1 MDRAICVLYGFI
13 HSFICWEVS
22 FFFFLFFQLWLFL
35 GYLDSK
41 SWNAVY
47 AIASAGQLDSEV
59 KEDSLWPLVV
69 M

>member
-1 MDRAICVLYGFI
+1 MFCMV
-13 HSFICWEVS
+13 SFIPS
-22 FFFFLFFQLWLFL
+22 FAGRFPFFFFLFFQLWLFL

>member
-1 MDRAICVLYGFI
+1 MCFVWF
-13 HSFICWEVS
+13 HSFLHLLGGFL